1 MTERL
6 TDFNRRLSI
15 APMMDWTDRYDRYFL
30 RLFSKHMLLYTEM
43 VTTGAVIHG
52 ERQRLIGFDPFE
64 HPVACQLGGSNPAD
78 LAEAARIVA
87 DFGYDEI
94 NLNVGCPS
102 DRVQNG
108 NFGACL
114 MADPALVARCVEA
127 MNKAVDIP
135 VTVKH
140 RIGIDG
146 RETYEEMEEFVR
158 TVMDAGCH
166 HFIVHARIA
175 ILAGLSP
182 KENRDVPPLKYHY
195 VHRLK
200 NTLPDL
206 NISINGGIKSLGEA
220 EEQLERLD
228 GVMIGRAAYQDP
240 YCLVAADHR
249 IFGEP
254 ETTPKTRHDIIR
266 EFLPYVERMLSQDIH
281 LNHISRHIM
290 GLFNG
295 CPGARQ
301 FRRYLSENA
310 YQSGADA
317 GVIER
322 AAAQVNESRLG
333 EWEACT
339 PA

>member
-52 ERQRLIGFDPFE
+52 ERDRLIGFDPFE

-78 LAEAARIVA
+78 LAESAKIVE

-127 MNKAVDIP
+127 MKGAVSIP

-146 RETYEEMEEFVR
+146 RESYEEMREFVR
-158 TVMDAGCH
+158 TVHAAGCD

-175 ILAGLSP
+175 ILQGLSP
-182 KENRDVPPLKYHY
+182 KENRDIPPLKYDY

-200 NTLPDL
+200 EEMPDL
-206 NISINGGIKSLGEA
+206 HISINGGIKSLAEA
-220 EEQLERLD
+220 ETQLEKLD
-228 GVMIGRAAYQDP
+228 GVMIGRSAYQDP
-240 YCLVAADHR
+240 YCLVEADQR
-249 IFGEP
+249 IFGSP
-254 ETTPKTRHDIIR
+254 EAASKSRHQVIR
-266 EFLPYVERMLSQDIH
+266 EFLPYVERMLSDGIH

-310 YQSGADA
+310 YVQGADA
-317 GVIER
+317 SVIER
-322 AAAQVNESRLG
+322 AAAQVD
-333 EWEACT
+333 EA
-339 PA
+339 ALA